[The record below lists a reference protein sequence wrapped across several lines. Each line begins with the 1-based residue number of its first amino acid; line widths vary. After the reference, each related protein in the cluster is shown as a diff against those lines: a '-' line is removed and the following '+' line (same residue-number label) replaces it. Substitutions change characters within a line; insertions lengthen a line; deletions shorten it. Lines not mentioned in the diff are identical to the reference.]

1 MKKQILIATRNQG
14 KIKEI
19 REFLNE
25 EFEILGLDDFEIK
38 HEVEETGTTFKENAI
53 KKAKEYGEIANIMT
67 ISPAVYNG
75 ATDIQAQY
83 IRYPKSPNW
92 TYINVSDG
100 SPAFNQSAA
109 DFQDFE
115 LSPDDETSL
124 VFKILQYAGMSIREI
139 QAAQFGAE
147 QEQMEEQKEN

>member
-1 MKKQILIATRNQG
+1 
-14 KIKEI
+14 
-19 REFLNE
+19 
-25 EFEILGLDDFEIK
+25 
-38 HEVEETGTTFKENAI
+38 
-53 KKAKEYGEIANIMT
+53 MT

-147 QEQMEEQKEN
+147 QEQIEEQKEN